1 MSIDADGK
9 RGVGGN
15 VVLSVA
21 EATGLGEHALQ
32 RLGFSAAVCTEVL
45 WRGDILMGSGTPN
58 HVNDPIISRMLVQ
71 SLGRSR
77 NNVFW
82 ELFELE

>member
-9 RGVGGN
+9 RGVGEN

-32 RLGFSAAVCTEVL
+32 RLGFSAEEARIIAANLVDAEL
-45 WRGDILMGSGTPN
+45 SGNSFGCASVVASQHHNPDT
-58 HVNDPIISRMLVQ
+58 SGM
-71 SLGRSR
+71 
-77 NNVFW
+77 
-82 ELFELE
+82 